1 MRALMAVVSFSRG
14 WRMLLATLLLIC
26 ASLAW
31 AQSDDSQ
38 PGDAG
43 DPPARVAR
51 LSYATGDLGLMPSGS
66 TDWSAADVN
75 RPLTNGDKLSSGAD
89 ARAELDLGGASLRI
103 NSQSDVG
110 VLNLNDQIGQFELTQ
125 GTVNLTVRN
134 IDQGATYEIDT
145 PTLALVVNQPGTF
158 RIDVGANGNG
168 TTITVIDG
176 GGIVYGENNAQRDVF
191 SGRTYEVADSTLNNI
206 TVSDIQGRD
215 EFDAWCNDRDAQ
227 YANTDN
233 TQQQYVS
240 SDVVGA
246 QDLNQYGD
254 WQQDEDYGN
263 VWYPT
268 TVVAGW
274 APYQNGHWVWIGPWG
289 WTWVDA
295 MPWGFAPYHYGRWAY
310 IRNRWG
316 WIPCPPRARP
326 IYAPALVAFVGMG
339 AGGPVGWFP
348 LGPHEVYNPWYRASR
363 GYYTNVN
370 VTNIAISRNYNQ
382 TTVINNIHNQ
392 YNYYRDGRPVTG
404 VDYVNRNAPHAF
416 TAVPAQAFASARN
429 VRSSQMHV
437 DPQQWAHASVVAPTA
452 LQRPSSASFGQPRNA
467 NMRPLPA
474 AGFNRPVV
482 AVNAPSPSVAANASF
497 RAGQPASNVRMLGV
511 QPRNV
516 PNVVS
521 GRSYPRYATPGEQP
535 QNVPAPRQAPQPLPQ
550 VPHFAPAQQIQQVQQ
565 APHYA
570 PAQPSF
576 EQQQRE
582 REATM
587 EQQQQQQRQRDAA
600 IEQQRMEAVQR
611 ERQYTPEQPRQ
622 YVPQQQPR
630 QYEPQPNPSYR
641 PQPYQY
647 QAPPQYAR
655 PEMSHPAQQ
664 PHPQNAPQ
672 PHYAP
677 PAKNDNQQH

>member
-1 MRALMAVVSFSRG
+1 MRVLTAVVSFSRG
-14 WRMLLATLLLIC
+14 WQILLATLLLIC

-31 AQSDDSQ
+31 AQTDDSQ
-38 PGDAG
+38 QGDAG

-51 LSYATGDLGLMPSGS
+51 LSYAAGDLGLMPTGS

-103 NSQSDVG
+103 NGQSDIG

-125 GTVNLTVRN
+125 GTLNLTVRN

-158 RIDVGANGNG
+158 RVDVGANGNG
-168 TTITVIDG
+168 TTVTVLDG

-191 SGRTYEVADSTLNNI
+191 SGRSYQFGDSTLNNI
-206 TVSDIQGRD
+206 TVTDIENRD

-227 YANTDN
+227 YANTAN
-233 TQQQYVS
+233 AQYVS
-240 SDVVGA
+240 SDVVGS

-254 WQQDEDYGN
+254 WQQDDDYGA

-268 TVVAGW
+268 TVAAGW
-274 APYQNGHWVWIGPWG
+274 APYRYGHWVWIGPWG

-295 MPWGFAPYHYGRWAY
+295 TPWGFAPYHYGRWAF

-316 WIPCPPRARP
+316 WIPCPPRVRP

-370 VTNIAISRNYNQ
+370 VTNIAIGRNYNQ

-392 YNYYRDGRPVTG
+392 YNFYRDGRPITG
-404 VDYVNRNAPHAF
+404 VAYANRNAPHAF
-416 TAVPAQAFASARN
+416 TAVPAQAFANARN
-429 VRSSQMHV
+429 VQSNQMHV
-437 DPQQWAHASVVAPTA
+437 DPQQWAHASVMAPTA
-452 LQRPSSASFGQPRNA
+452 LQRPSSASFGQPRTS

-482 AVNAPSPSVAANASF
+482 AVNRPSSAVVANASF
-497 RAGQPASNVRMLGV
+497 HAGQPASNVRMLGV

-516 PNVVS
+516 PNVVT
-521 GRSYPRYATPGEQP
+521 GRSYPHVATPSEQP
-535 QNVPAPRQAPQPLPQ
+535 QSAPAPRPAAQPLPQ
-550 VPHFAPAQQIQQVQQ
+550 VPHFAPAQQVQQVQQ

-576 EQQQRE
+576 EQQQR
-582 REATM
+582 
-587 EQQQQQQRQRDAA
+587 QRDAA
-600 IEQQRMEAVQR
+600 AEQQRLEAEQR
-611 ERQYTPEQPRQ
+611 ARPYVPEQQPRQ
-622 YVPQQQPR
+622 YVPEQQPR
-630 QYEPQPNPSYR
+630 QYVPPQPNPSYQ
-641 PQPYQY
+641 PQPYRY

-655 PEMSHPAQQ
+655 PEVAQPAQQ
-664 PHPQNAPQ
+664 PHPQNAPHPQ
-672 PHYAP
+672 HYAP
-677 PAKNDNQQH
+677 PAKSDNQQH